1 MLYECSR
8 CLKYFDKK
16 SNYNQHLAR
25 KIQCKEIFI
34 NNDKSEEILPQNSSI
49 LLKNP
54 QNSSILL
61 KNSHKIINKTD
72 NMPKNNLK
80 CQYCNKIYS
89 RSDNL
94 TRHME
99 KFCKK
104 TKKIIEQENEQNE
117 KISILSKEIEKL
129 KNQLLESTN
138 KKNNIINN
146 NSHNTNSNNQLINN
160 QHNINIKMVAFG
172 DEDISR
178 LTEEEILKIVKS
190 KKNAFFNLIK
200 SVHLNKRLP
209 EYNNVLFNNLKSD
222 YGSIFDE
229 NKLIVKKKKQI
240 IYDLI
245 NNRLTDFEQLIEKY
259 KQSKHLTKRDFEIL
273 GEVIQFLKNS
283 NDDEDIDG
291 NIIRPDKETS
301 KKTKDLYEEII
312 YIFYNDR
319 DLVEKTFKQIAQKEN
334 SDESTYLDI

>member
-1 MLYECSR
+1 
-8 CLKYFDKK
+8 
-16 SNYNQHLAR
+16 
-25 KIQCKEIFI
+25 
-34 NNDKSEEILPQNSSI
+34 
-49 LLKNP
+49 
-54 QNSSILL
+54 
-61 KNSHKIINKTD
+61 
-72 NMPKNNLK
+72 
-80 CQYCNKIYS
+80 
-89 RSDNL
+89 
-94 TRHME
+94 ME

-209 EYNNVLFNNLKSD
+209 EYNNVLFNNFPFGKSSIFQEGALKNMNANIHIFGGKSD

>member
-1 MLYECSR
+1 
-8 CLKYFDKK
+8 
-16 SNYNQHLAR
+16 
-25 KIQCKEIFI
+25 
-34 NNDKSEEILPQNSSI
+34 
-49 LLKNP
+49 
-54 QNSSILL
+54 
-61 KNSHKIINKTD
+61 
-72 NMPKNNLK
+72 
-80 CQYCNKIYS
+80 
-89 RSDNL
+89 
-94 TRHME
+94 ME

-104 TKKIIEQENEQNE
+104 TKKIIEQQNEQNE

-129 KNQLLESTN
+129 KNQLLDSTN

-146 NSHNTNSNNQLINN
+146 NSHNINSNNQLINNQLINN
-160 QHNINIKMVAFG
+160 QHNINIKIVTFG

-283 NDDEDIDG
+283 NDDEDING
-291 NIIRPDKETS
+291 NIIRPDKEAN
-301 KKTKDLYEEII
+301 KKIKDLYEEII

-334 SDESTYLDI
+334 SDESIYLDI